1 MPGLLLMSVLLFLI
15 SLFLIGQSIM
25 IINRVK
31 ITERDQNQEIIRR
44 QLGEIEAIYQTA
56 PIGLAILDCDLRFV
70 RLNQRLAEI
79 NGISIKEHIGRTV
92 REIVPDLA
100 DTTEPLFRQI
110 LETGKPLLDL
120 EINGETPA
128 QPGIQRTWIQ
138 SWFPLKDT
146 SGKIIGINAVVQEI
160 TERKQAEITLR
171 DKEQQLQELSDSMPQ
186 FVWTSNALGELEYIN
201 RQWCEFS
208 GITLEQ
214 SRDANIMRECFHPDE
229 AQLLFNQWAIAKET
243 KQKYEFEGRL
253 KRSIDGAY
261 RWFLIRSIPVMDEFG
276 QVQRWYGTSTD
287 IHERK
292 IAQLNEQFL
301 TKLDSRLRKLSDA
314 DAMAWEVVSSV
325 GEYLNVDR
333 CVWNE
338 IDAKANLAFVKQD
351 WFVQNDIPS
360 VIGTYKLSDFALP
373 NLIKLYHAGQPVVVA
388 DVTTHP
394 ETAPFVDNYI
404 PYGMSAYVAVPC
416 VIQGNWLAL
425 LVVNAKTVRNWRQDE
440 ITLLK
445 ETVARLWTLIEN
457 TRVVQVLRAQT
468 EELSHTN
475 RLKDEFL
482 AALSH
487 ELRTPLN
494 PILGWT
500 QLMKVQKLTPAKTA
514 QALETI
520 ERNVKQQIKLV
531 DDLLDVSSVIKGK
544 LKLEF
549 DKVDIASTIKCA
561 IETLHFAAQAK
572 DITIKFHGLPSLTT
586 IADSSR
592 LEQIFWNLLSNAIK
606 FTPEGGRVDVDLSI
620 VSNSNTTPIAQICV
634 TDTGIGMAPEFL
646 PHAFERFRQADGSTT
661 RQYGGL
667 GLGLAIV
674 SHLVE
679 LHGGKVEVES
689 PGVGQGSTFT
699 VKLPLLENFEILGAD
714 ASQFSLLSNNAATL
728 IGLEYQNA
736 LSLSKEP
743 LTACSNKGLM
753 GIRIILVDDDPDNLD
768 LLRFLLQED
777 GAIVTAVPLPLQ
789 ALELL
794 SANPPN
800 LIISDIGMP
809 QINGYELIRR
819 VRALPQGQKIPALAL
834 TAFAQKED
842 QEEALKAGFWEYISK
857 PVDPLQ
863 LLATVTQLIQTHLS

>member
-15 SLFLIGQSIM
+15 SLFLIGQSI
-25 IINRVK
+25 II
-31 ITERDQNQEIIRR
+31 
-44 QLGEIEAIYQTA
+44 
-56 PIGLAILDCDLRFV
+56 
-70 RLNQRLAEI
+70 LNL
-79 NGISIKEHIGRTV
+79 
-92 REIVPDLA
+92 
-100 DTTEPLFRQI
+100 
-110 LETGKPLLDL
+110 
-120 EINGETPA
+120 
-128 QPGIQRTWIQ
+128 
-138 SWFPLKDT
+138 
-146 SGKIIGINAVVQEI
+146 
-160 TERKQAEITLR
+160 
-171 DKEQQLQELSDSMPQ
+171 
-186 FVWTSNALGELEYIN
+186 
-201 RQWCEFS
+201 
-208 GITLEQ
+208 
-214 SRDANIMRECFHPDE
+214 
-229 AQLLFNQWAIAKET
+229 
-243 KQKYEFEGRL
+243 
-253 KRSIDGAY
+253 
-261 RWFLIRSIPVMDEFG
+261 
-276 QVQRWYGTSTD
+276 
-287 IHERK
+287 
-292 IAQLNEQFL
+292 
-301 TKLDSRLRKLSDA
+301 
-314 DAMAWEVVSSV
+314 
-325 GEYLNVDR
+325 
-333 CVWNE
+333 
-338 IDAKANLAFVKQD
+338 
-351 WFVQNDIPS
+351 VQNDVPS
-360 VIGTYKLSDFALP
+360 VIGAYKLSDFALP

-394 ETAPFVDNYI
+394 DTAPFADNYI

-416 VIQGNWLAL
+416 VVQGTWVAM
-425 LVVNAKTVRNWRQDE
+425 LVVNAKTARNWRQDE

-445 ETVARLWTLIEN
+445 ETVARLWTLMEH
-457 TRVVQVLRAQT
+457 TRVVEALRAQT

-500 QLMKVQKLTPAKTA
+500 QLMKAQKLTPAKTA
-514 QALETI
+514 QVLETI
-520 ERNVKQQIKLV
+520 ERNVQQQIKLV

-544 LKLEF
+544 VKLEF
-549 DKVDIASTIKCA
+549 DKVDIANTIKCA

-606 FTPEGGRVDVDLSI
+606 FTFSGGRVDVDLSI
-620 VSNSNTTPIAQICV
+620 VSNSNTTPIAQIRV

-674 SHLVE
+674 NHLVE
-679 LHGGKVEVES
+679 LHGGKVEVKS

-714 ASQFSLLSNNAATL
+714 ASQLSLLSNNATTL
-728 IGLEYQNA
+728 IGSKYQNA
-736 LSLSKEP
+736 LSLLEQP

-753 GIRIILVDDDPDNLD
+753 GIHIILVDDDPDNLD

-777 GAIVTAVPLPLQ
+777 GAIVTAVPSPLQ
-789 ALELL
+789 ALELF

-800 LIISDIGMP
+800 VIISDIGMP
-809 QINGYELIRR
+809 EISGYELIRR

-842 QEEALKAGFWEYISK
+842 QEEALKAGFWAYISK

-863 LLATVTQLIQTHLS
+863 LLATLTQLIQT